1 MNFGAST
8 HSIWLTLFYIISNFF
23 WPRILGGVPRKYLW
37 FQQNAKPHQQDLL
50 VSLIE
55 EGKLKGVV
63 DKVYDFEDAVQAYE
77 YVESKRAR
85 GKVIVKVEKEE

>member
-1 MNFGAST
+1 
-8 HSIWLTLFYIISNFF
+8 
-23 WPRILGGVPRKYLW
+23 
-37 FQQNAKPHQQDLL
+37 
-50 VSLIE
+50 
-55 EGKLKGVV
+55 VV